1 MKVKTMSRMGNIIRL
16 VEAFRKEVEQAETL
30 PTFEKAMAKGLR
42 LPFYAVDWSK
52 VSEAEKAAIQ
62 QRREARRGRPS
73 LPTDRP
79 CLGYWQNPGDQ
90 PLSTQEDEDGL

>member
-1 MKVKTMSRMGNIIRL
+1 MTRMGNIIDL
-16 VEAFRKEVEQAETL
+16 VEAFRREVEQRETL
-30 PTFEKAMAKGLR
+30 PTFEEAMRKGLR
-42 LPFYAVDWSK
+42 LPFYGVDWSK

-62 QRREARRGRPS
+62 QRRESKRGRPS

>member
-1 MKVKTMSRMGNIIRL
+1 MSRMGNIIRL

-30 PTFEKAMAKGLR
+30 PTFEEAMAKGLR
-42 LPFYAVDWSK
+42 LPFYGVDWSK

-62 QRREARRGRPS
+62 QRREAKRGRSSPN
-73 LPTDRP
+73 PDRP
-79 CLGYWQNPGDQ
+79 CLGYWQNPADD

>member
-1 MKVKTMSRMGNIIRL
+1 MEVKIMSRMGNIIRL
-16 VEAFRKEVEQAETL
+16 VEAFRREVEDRQ
-30 PTFEKAMAKGLR
+30 PMTFDEAMSSGLR
-42 LPFYAVDWSK
+42 LPFYGVDWSK

-62 QRREARRGRPS
+62 QRRELKRGRPS

-79 CLGYWQNPGDQ
+79 CLGYWQNPGDD

>member
-1 MKVKTMSRMGNIIRL
+1 MTRMDNINRL
-16 VEAFRKEVEQAETL
+16 LEAFRKEVEDRQ
-30 PTFEKAMAKGLR
+30 PMTFDEAMSKGLR
-42 LPFYAVDWSK
+42 LPFYGVDWSK

-62 QRREARRGRPS
+62 QRRESKRGRPS